1 MFQAPIIM
9 VIRHAEKADSE
20 SGGVLQSGED
30 NRNSLS
36 VRGWQR
42 AGALVPLFA
51 PGRRQPL
58 DARLAEPAA
67 LISEYADAPG
77 SEEKHSKREEQ
88 TLGPLAEKLGIK
100 PNFGFG
106 KGQENEAVAAARQA
120 TGPVLIA
127 WEHKNLFKLASAI
140 TTDPLPD
147 NWPKER
153 YDVVLLFRLLPD
165 GTKYSCE
172 QIPQLLLAGDEDTA
186 IT

>member
-1 MFQAPIIM
+1 MQRKPIQKAAACCSQARTTEIAYLCGDGNEP
-9 VIRHAEKADSE
+9 VPWCRCLRRAVGSRSIR
-20 SGGVLQSGED
+20 VWP
-30 NRNSLS
+30 NPR
-36 VRGWQR
+36 
-42 AGALVPLFA
+42 
-51 PGRRQPL
+51 
-58 DARLAEPAA
+58 A